1 MQKGRTLRF
10 YAEFLNYMSIV
21 RDRNKA
27 KFYLVEIPGA
37 GISRNTRRRE
47 REEVKVV
54 LSVEKKKL

>member
-1 MQKGRTLRF
+1 
-10 YAEFLNYMSIV
+10 MSVV

-37 GISRNTRRRE
+37 GISRNIRRRE

>member
-10 YAEFLNYMSIV
+10 YAEFLNYMSVV